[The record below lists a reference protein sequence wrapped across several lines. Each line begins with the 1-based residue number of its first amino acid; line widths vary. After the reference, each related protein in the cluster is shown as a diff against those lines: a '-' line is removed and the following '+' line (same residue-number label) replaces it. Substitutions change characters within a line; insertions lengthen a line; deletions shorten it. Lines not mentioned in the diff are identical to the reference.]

1 MFSCQ
6 MSCRL
11 HTHIAYSIYYRNKM
25 IILNIFRYSSEVV
38 LTQYL
43 QTNFDLV
50 ISLGWLFVFEIRPM
64 LMRSPG
70 IIFKQWERQWLSK
83 LTTRMVLCLF
93 LWWLCDLKYWLSW
106 GRLSEWVKIVF
117 LFYKLSFNIK
127 FYNFHLT
134 SLAIFL
140 FLFNFQLILFA

>member
-1 MFSCQ
+1 
-6 MSCRL
+6 
-11 HTHIAYSIYYRNKM
+11 M
-25 IILNIFRYSSEVV
+25 IILNIFIYSSEEV
-38 LTQYL
+38 LIQCL
-43 QTNFDLV
+43 QINFNLV
-50 ISLGWLFVFEIRPM
+50 ESFGWLYVFEIRPM

-70 IIFKQWERQWLSK
+70 IIFKQWERQRLSK

-93 LWWLCDLKYWLSW
+93 SWCLCDLKYWLSW
-106 GRLSEWVKIVF
+106 GRLSESVKIVF
-117 LFYKLSFNIK
+117 LLFYKLSFNIK